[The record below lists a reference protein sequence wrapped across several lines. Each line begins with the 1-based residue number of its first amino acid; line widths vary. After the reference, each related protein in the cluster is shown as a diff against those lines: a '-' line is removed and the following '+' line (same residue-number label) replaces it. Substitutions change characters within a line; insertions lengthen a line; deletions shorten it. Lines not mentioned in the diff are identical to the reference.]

1 MENRELFNLVK
12 TIRNVA
18 KQEGVDKI
26 AIDKL
31 ESNPKVENNTLKKYF
46 SDDKQIAK
54 EIFKN
59 EQLVFEKIFN
69 EENFENNNAID
80 KLLNVSKLIAKNF
93 SYLTPALY
101 HHYQEKYPLI
111 FQQYFDQRAESVFNK
126 IQENL
131 VTGMQQGYYRND
143 LSTELV
149 ARGYISRLVDLYNP
163 SNFPAEN
170 FSFDTFFS
178 QMFETFVLSIVTE
191 KGGNYWEEKRELN

>member
-18 KQEGVDKI
+18 RQEGIDEV

-31 ESNPKVENNTLKKYF
+31 ESNPKVETSTLKKYF
-46 SDDKQIAK
+46 SDDKQIAQ

-59 EQLVFEKIFN
+59 EQQVFEKIFS

-80 KLLNVSKLIAKNF
+80 KLLKVSKMIAKHF
-93 SYLTPALY
+93 SYLTPVLY

-111 FQQYFDQRAESVFNK
+111 FQQYFDQRAESVFRR

-131 VTGMQQGYYRND
+131 VSGMQQGYYRND
-143 LSTELV
+143 LSVELV
-149 ARGYISRLVDLYNP
+149 ARGYISRLIDLYNP
-163 SNFPAEN
+163 TNFPAEE
-170 FSFDTFFS
+170 FSFDAFFN

-191 KGGNYWEEKRELN
+191 KGKQYWESKREVN